1 MLTILPS
8 FTEAHPKILDESLA
22 RFRPVIIFKE
32 IDHVIQNRNGIF
44 VAERNEKSLSQ
55 VIEFVMKNYHNIQED
70 IKKNKLPTKDQFISE
85 IGRILD

>member
-1 MLTILPS
+1 M
-8 FTEAHPKILDESLA
+8 
-22 RFRPVIIFKE
+22 RPIIIFKE

-55 VIEFVMKNYHNIQED
+55 VIEFVMKNYHNIQEE